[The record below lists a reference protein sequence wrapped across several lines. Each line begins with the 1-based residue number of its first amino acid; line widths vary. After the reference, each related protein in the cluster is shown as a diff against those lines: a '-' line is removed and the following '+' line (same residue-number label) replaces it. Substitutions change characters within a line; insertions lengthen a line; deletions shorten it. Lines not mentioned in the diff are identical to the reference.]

1 MKIGFAL
8 AAVVLGAF
16 GATTVVSDRV
26 SADDGKALESKM
38 GVDAKFDA
46 KAKKVTIVIKGKEA
60 GVYVNTEYP
69 FNCTLSGK
77 DGGAVDKAK
86 VTKDDAKLEDS
97 GKAGKAKSA
106 TFTVGADKGVTGECK
121 VVACSES
128 ACSSPFKVPFSS
140 N

>member
-16 GATTVVSDRV
+16 GATTVASNLV
-26 SADDGKALESKM
+26 SADDGKDLESKM
-38 GVDAKFDA
+38 GVTASFDA
-46 KAKKVTIVIKGKEA
+46 KSKKVTIVLKGKES

-69 FNCTLSGK
+69 FSCTLNGK
-77 DGGAVDKAK
+77 DGGSVDKAK

-97 GKAGKAKSA
+97 GHAGKAKSA
-106 TFTVGADKGVTGECK
+106 TFSVGADKGVTGECK
-121 VVACSES
+121 LVACSES

>member
-8 AAVVLGAF
+8 AAVILGAF
-16 GATTVVSDRV
+16 GATTVVSNPVVAQDA
-26 SADDGKALESKM
+26 SLESKM
-38 GVDAKFDA
+38 GVTAKLDAKT
-46 KAKKVTIVIKGKEA
+46 KKVTITIKGKEN

-69 FNCTLSGK
+69 FKCNLSIASGGTLE
-77 DGGAVDKAK
+77 KAT

-106 TFTVGADKGVTGECK
+106 TISVGADKAVTGECK
-121 VVACSES
+121 VVACSDS
-128 ACSSPFKVPFSS
+128 ACSSPFKISFSS